1 MLDSFLDACEQ
12 INENTTNM
20 ENPSNH
26 AVWKKAVA
34 LSGLDF
40 EWAKWIVLRTIYY
53 DHIAKS
59 TKPEDMEFKAGFMT
73 NKAAM
78 KIQERYDCEKIFT
91 AQLPND
97 ISAPRPPE
105 WGEVHKKPPKD
116 NDAVGRPRR
125 YRQPRMLKGKAVLDI
140 PDDGE
145 DQANKRHQPNEDQ
158 VKKPTGPLQN
168 KPWCRLP
175 KMIQVPMRSWKG
187 YCAIT

>member
-78 KIQERYDCEKIFT
+78 KIQERYNCEKKSSLLSCLMTSRPLTHPNGEKFT
-91 AQLPND
+91 RSLP
-97 ISAPRPPE
+97 RTT
-105 WGEVHKKPPKD
+105 
-116 NDAVGRPRR
+116 
-125 YRQPRMLKGKAVLDI
+125 MLLEGHDVIVSL
-140 PDDGE
+140 E
-145 DQANKRHQPNEDQ
+145 
-158 VKKPTGPLQN
+158 
-168 KPWCRLP
+168 C
-175 KMIQVPMRSWKG
+175 
-187 YCAIT
+187 